1 MGLSI
6 KEKDGKY
13 KLKSTVS
20 DERLH
25 DKKWVDL
32 DGAKKVLME
41 RELNRFIDKIIE
53 IDMDFPN
60 GYMVN
65 GKFTGGVNK
74 KFNKWILE
82 IYEKENF
89 QEIEDKFNEINEKYK
104 LLEKL

>member
-13 KLKSTVS
+13 KLKSTIS

-25 DKKWVDL
+25 DEKWIDL

-41 RELNRFIDKIIE
+41 RELNRFVDKIIE
-53 IDMDFPN
+53 IDMDFPS

-65 GKFTGGVNK
+65 GKFSGKDK

-82 IYEKENF
+82 IYNKEDFETLEK
-89 QEIEDKFNEINEKYK
+89 KFEEINEKYK
-104 LLEKL
+104 LLK